1 MAHLRRST
9 RLYAIFSFKTN
20 HATHITSRLRLP
32 DKFEHSLWASATTLW
47 ASPGFED
54 KSLGVTP

>member
-1 MAHLRRST
+1 MQRKPSPEYWRT
-9 RLYAIFSFKTN
+9 MNKG
-20 HATHITSRLRLP
+20 
-32 DKFEHSLWASATTLW
+32 W

>member
-1 MAHLRRST
+1 MFDSSTLLAMA
-9 RLYAIFSFKTN
+9 AIVLVGMALALSQFCMV
-20 HATHITSRLRLP
+20 
-32 DKFEHSLWASATTLW
+32 W